1 MGLEG
6 IVAKRRDR
14 PCSPDW
20 IKVKNPV
27 APAAARLIEGCRDCG
42 SLGALLEEWMRRRE
56 FIAGLGGAAAWP
68 VVARSQQPERIRR
81 VGVLTPLGT
90 DEPEEQSSLPV
101 LLQSLKQLGWV
112 DGHNLR
118 IDYRSTGGSLENS
131 RKYAAELVALAPDVI
146 LAIGSVNM
154 PALLQATRTVPI
166 VFLRVPDP
174 VGGGFVDSLAHPGG
188 NATGF
193 TSFEYGM
200 SAKWLELLKEIAPG
214 LKRAGVLRDPTLAV
228 GTGQFGAIQAMAPS
242 LGIEVTPINVREASE
257 IERDVSA
264 FARLGSGGLIVTA
277 GYLSRTN
284 RGPIIAQAARHR
296 LPAVYYNRYFVSAGG
311 LCSYG
316 IDYAD
321 QYLRAAGYIDR
332 ILKGEKPADL
342 PVQQASKFDLVINL
356 KTAKAIGLEIS
367 PQLLARADEVI
378 E

>member
-1 MGLEG
+1 
-6 IVAKRRDR
+6 
-14 PCSPDW
+14 
-20 IKVKNPV
+20 
-27 APAAARLIEGCRDCG
+27 
-42 SLGALLEEWMRRRE
+42 MRRRE

-68 VVARSQQPERIRR
+68 MVARSQQPERIRR

-101 LLQSLKQLGWV
+101 LLQSLKQLGWI

-214 LKRAGVLRDPTLAV
+214 LTKAGVIRDPALAS
-228 GTGQFGAIQAMAPS
+228 GPAQFAAIQSMAPS
-242 LGIEVTPINVREASE
+242 LGVEVSPINMRDISE
-257 IERDVSA
+257 TERAVAA
-264 FARLGSGGLIVTA
+264 FARG
-277 GYLSRTN
+277 
-284 RGPIIAQAARHR
+284 
-296 LPAVYYNRYFVSAGG
+296 
-311 LCSYG
+311 
-316 IDYAD
+316 
-321 QYLRAAGYIDR
+321 
-332 ILKGEKPADL
+332 
-342 PVQQASKFDLVINL
+342 
-356 KTAKAIGLEIS
+356 
-367 PQLLARADEVI
+367 
-378 E
+378 

>member
-1 MGLEG
+1 
-6 IVAKRRDR
+6 
-14 PCSPDW
+14 
-20 IKVKNPV
+20 
-27 APAAARLIEGCRDCG
+27 
-42 SLGALLEEWMRRRE
+42 MRRRE

-68 VVARSQQPERIRR
+68 MVARSQQPERIRR

>member
-1 MGLEG
+1 M
-6 IVAKRRDR
+6 
-14 PCSPDW
+14 
-20 IKVKNPV
+20 
-27 APAAARLIEGCRDCG
+27 
-42 SLGALLEEWMRRRE
+42 
-56 FIAGLGGAAAWP
+56 
-68 VVARSQQPERIRR
+68 VARSQQPERIRR

-242 LGIEVTPINVREASE
+242 LGIEVTPINVREATE

>member
-1 MGLEG
+1 
-6 IVAKRRDR
+6 
-14 PCSPDW
+14 
-20 IKVKNPV
+20 
-27 APAAARLIEGCRDCG
+27 
-42 SLGALLEEWMRRRE
+42 MRRRE

-68 VVARSQQPERIRR
+68 MVARSQQPERIRR

-242 LGIEVTPINVREASE
+242 LGIEVTPINVREATE

-311 LCSYG
+311 LSSYG